1 LECESLTPNRV
12 PPQAFGLRNSSP
24 QRESEQGFLP
34 SIKKK
39 GFEAEEIA
47 VLWRALLF
55 ARHY

>member
-1 LECESLTPNRV
+1 V

-24 QRESEQGFLP
+24 ERESEQGFLP